1 MKLSIHEIHL
11 KDESMKFFTL
21 TKAAEMSLHEIVF
34 LSDVS
39 DNDLVFSVEDAPP
52 FSLGEVLSIS
62 ERSDE
67 YFLDIRSND
76 GIYEVAAFGRHK
88 FAIYEPDTIAAKNLS
103 VGDRVLLRGK
113 NALPKPLADDAIPMS
128 CVSEVLE
135 IVEAQNSVLEVRFGL
150 SKPITSKLSFGPI
163 QLPFGSRMTEEIRM
177 LLPTS
182 AQVEISHESYA

>member
-1 MKLSIHEIHL
+1 MSSSSQT
-11 KDESMKFFTL
+11 ESAPLKFFTL
-21 TKAAEMSLHEIVF
+21 AKAAEMSPHEMIF

-39 DNDLVFSVEDAPP
+39 GDDRIFSVEDVPP

-67 YFLDIRSND
+67 FFLEVRSND
-76 GIYEVAAFGRHK
+76 GIYEVVAFGRHK
-88 FAIYEPDTIAAKNLS
+88 FAVYEPDTIAAKNLC

-113 NALPKPLADDAIPMS
+113 HSLPNPFSANASPMS

-135 IVEAQNSVLEVRFGL
+135 IVESTNSVLEVRFGL
-150 SKPITSKLSFGPI
+150 SRPLSTKLFFGSV
-163 QLPFGSRMTEEIRM
+163 QLPFGSRPKEEIRM
-177 LLPTS
+177 FLPTA